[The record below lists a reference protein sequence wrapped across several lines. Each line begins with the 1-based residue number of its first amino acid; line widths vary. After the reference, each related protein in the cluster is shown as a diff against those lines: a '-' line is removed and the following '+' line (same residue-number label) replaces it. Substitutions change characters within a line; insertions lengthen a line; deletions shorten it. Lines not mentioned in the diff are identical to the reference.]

1 VALTVES
8 ALALEVFSRV
18 PLTLY
23 AGDENLHRSVR
34 WVHPVEIPDIA
45 HFLKG
50 GEMLLTAGLGI
61 APDERAQ
68 RAHVRALSEA
78 GASVLV
84 MELSGRA
91 YHTMPEALVDEAAR
105 LGFPLVGLDGELP
118 FVEVSAQ
125 VHAGL
130 LDQRMQELTAYE
142 RLNETFVRLLL
153 AGRDHAAFTQALADE
168 ISCPVILED
177 SSRRI
182 VSYSSG
188 SSGSPGSPG
197 TEVSDTEIS
206 GWDLHSRVLH
216 SGDTP
221 GGTTVA
227 PALLAPSDGKGGKGG
242 KGGAGETT
250 GMACTRRAIAIR
262 GERWGWLH
270 VIHPRDGLLRTDQ
283 HAIDRTADVIA
294 ISVLS
299 AREVGA
305 QAAQRENA
313 LVNRLLL
320 GDISGESFINRALR
334 MGKDLRGRP
343 LLAVC
348 AVKEV
353 REAKEAMADRLDQER
368 LVDACQAATLPAV
381 VADIGDH
388 VMAIVGLARAQDEQR
403 LAERLAEEGLRS
415 GVSRSCPP
423 AELSTAIRQ
432 ARNAA
437 SVAASRADREVIR
450 FDDLGLLRLLVSLSQ
465 GPELAN
471 YVDDELGA
479 VLRHDAESSHP
490 LLPTLRAFLESDG
503 NKSRTAEKLFIQRRT
518 LYYRLERLT
527 ALLRRSLDDSD
538 VRQGLAFALR
548 GLDLLQPQ

>member
-1 VALTVES
+1 MALTVES
-8 ALALEVFSRV
+8 ALSLEVFSRV
-18 PLTLY
+18 PLKLY
-23 AGDENLHRSVR
+23 AGGENLQRSVR

-61 APDERAQ
+61 AHDEKAQ
-68 RAHVRALSEA
+68 RAHVRALAEA

-84 MELSGRA
+84 IELSGRA
-91 YHTMPEALVDEAAR
+91 YRTMPEALVDEAAR

-125 VHAGL
+125 VHGSL

-142 RLNETFVRLLL
+142 RLNETFMRMLLD
-153 AGRDHAAFTQALADE
+153 GRDHVAFTQALADE
-168 ISCPVILED
+168 ISRPVILED

-182 VSYSSG
+182 VSYSL
-188 SSGSPGSPG
+188 G
-197 TEVSDTEIS
+197 TEVSDAEVS

-216 SGDTP
+216 SGDTL
-221 GGTTVA
+221 GGTSAA
-227 PALLAPSDGKGGKGG
+227 PALLSPLDGKDS
-242 KGGAGETT
+242 AGEAGT
-250 GMACTRRAIAIR
+250 GMACTRRAIVIR

-270 VIHPRDGLLRTDQ
+270 VIHAGDGLLRTDQ

-320 GDISGESFINRALR
+320 GDISGESFITRALR

-348 AVKEV
+348 AVKD
-353 REAKEAMADRLDQER
+353 AASDRLDQER

-388 VMAIVGLARAQDEQR
+388 VMAIVGLARSQDEQR
-403 LAERLAEEGLRS
+403 MAERLADEGLRS
-415 GVSRSCPP
+415 GVSRTCPP

-437 SVAASRADREVIR
+437 SVAASRADREVTR

-471 YVDDELGA
+471 YVDDELGP

-490 LLPTLRAFLESDG
+490 LLPTLRTFLENDG

-518 LYYRLERLT
+518 LYYRLERLA

-548 GLDLLQPQ
+548 GLDLLRQGSDKSVQSGI